1 MGDLDEIITTFPPS
15 KTRTG
20 KTKCNRTKKE
30 KKATTEKQT
39 NETKPKAQG
48 VVTDVRAFVWFLPT
62 EPSPRSALALGRLGR
77 GAV

>member
-1 MGDLDEIITTFPPS
+1 MQQD
-15 KTRTG
+15 
-20 KTKCNRTKKE
+20 KKG

>member
-15 KTRTG
+15 KIRTG

-30 KKATTEKQT
+30 KSYNRKT
-39 NETKPKAQG
+39 NNKTKPKAQG

-62 EPSPRSALALGRLGR
+62 EPSPRSALALGRLGQ